1 MGGVTSYTESWA
13 PETLEQAKFLID
25 TRREGDEFWD
35 AGRDLARFVMT
46 YAPAHTA
53 VVCEYGCG
61 VGRII
66 GEIDAPVTVGIDVS
80 PEMLEFA
87 RERFPHTLFRQTDGA
102 SIPLDDG
109 SVDFLYSI
117 LALQHMDARD
127 VAGVLYDTA
136 RILSDDG
143 RCYLRFSGFGIP
155 WTEERVLPRGPLVW
169 NNGRDGS
176 TSPAH
181 TTIAYDP
188 DLICRLAEENR
199 LRVVDVETVDNGQV
213 DHALIGGRR

>member
-1 MGGVTSYTESWA
+1 MTSYAESWA
-13 PETLEQAKFLID
+13 PQTIEQAEFLID
-25 TRREGDEFWD
+25 TRRAGDEFWD
-35 AGRDLARFVMT
+35 VGRDLARFVMT

-53 VVCEYGCG
+53 TVCEYGCG

-80 PEMLEFA
+80 AEMLGFA

-109 SVDFLYSI
+109 SIDFVYSI

-127 VAGVLYDTA
+127 VTGVLYDVSRVLA
-136 RILSDDG
+136 EDG
-143 RCYLRFSGFGIP
+143 RCYLRFSGFGVA
-155 WTEERVLPRGPLVW
+155 WMDNRTLPRGPLVW
-169 NNGRDGS
+169 NGGRQGS
-176 TSPAH
+176 STPAH

-188 DLICRLAEENR
+188 DLIARLADENG
-199 LRVVDVETVDNGQV
+199 LRVFDIETVDDGQL